1 MKYITTRALVVLLCV
16 AAEVTKAKKVEL
28 PKVIIGNPNNVEADT
43 VGAPI
48 SEEEITN
55 TKNMKLRQKTKLKDP
70 IAASGYFEGDI
81 MVSSEEE
88 LSQII
93 QGDPQRQL
101 SAISNSQKVWP
112 NAVIPYVIS
121 NEFTSSERSTIGMA
135 IGEYH
140 SRTCL
145 RFVPRTTHVDY
156 VHILKGQGCS
166 SAVGRSGGVQVVS
179 LGQGCVQFGVILHE
193 LMHAAGFWHEQSRS
207 DRDQYV
213 VINWNNI
220 ITGLEYN
227 FEKKSNTVSQDLGL
241 AYDYGSV
248 MHYGAFDFAKSYSSP
263 TIVPRQDGV
272 NIGQRSG
279 FSQVDV
285 KGLNLLYKCESPQ
298 PSTPKPPS
306 PVTPTPEHCQDHS
319 QYCLL
324 WARGGYCTTNSYV
337 NLNCRKTCNLCDVK
351 VCADLNVNCA
361 FWASN
366 GECAL
371 SQAYMHDNCAKACG
385 FC

>member
-1 MKYITTRALVVLLCV
+1 MKYITTGALVVLLCV

-28 PKVIIGNPNNVEADT
+28 PKVIIGNPNNIEAYT

-55 TKNMKLRQKTKLKDP
+55 ARHMRFRRRTKLKDP

-121 NEFTSSERSTIGMA
+121 NEFTSSERCKIARA
-135 IGEYH
+135 IDEFQ

-145 RFVPRTTHVDY
+145 RFVPRTTQEDY
-156 VHILKGQGCS
+156 VFILKGQECS
-166 SAVGRSGGVQVVS
+166 SWVGRSGGVQVVS

-220 ITGLEYN
+220 KTGKEDN
-227 FEKKSNTVSQDLGL
+227 FKMSYTVPDELYL
-241 AYDYGSV
+241 PYDYDSV
-248 MHYGAFDFAKSYSSP
+248 MHYGAFEFARSYSSP
-263 TIVPRQDGV
+263 TIVPRQKGV

-279 FSQVDV
+279 FSQLDV

-306 PVTPTPEHCQDHS
+306 PETPTPEHCQDHS

-324 WARGGYCTTNSYV
+324 WARGGSCTTNPYV
-337 NLNCRKTCNLCDVK
+337 NLNCRKTCSLCDVK

-385 FC
+385 VC